1 MMITKTHFRT
11 VLTTALIL
19 TVMVAPVAAQ
29 ADPVA
34 AVEDWMSTFETLLRA
49 IAGGAAVCGVLM
61 LAILNMGSVFPP
73 IGDWKKENPKLAG
86 DVTKGIMMMIFVG
99 VGGLTALISLA

>member
-1 MMITKTHFRT
+1 MISTARLRT
-11 VLTTALIL
+11 LALTTLSLALIA
-19 TVMVAPVAAQ
+19 APVAAQ
-29 ADPVA
+29 ADPIT
-34 AVEDWMSTFETLLRA
+34 AVQDWMATFETLLRT

-86 DVTKGIMMMIFVG
+86 DVTKGILMMVFVG